1 MKYEF
6 EVYQMKVED
15 HLFWVAKSKSL
26 KGCVGQGETSE
37 EAIRELELNESEWLD
52 TAVEY
57 GIAIPPVLIH
67 SDSGF
72 SGKVS
77 LRFSSFTHEE
87 ASKNAKNLGVSLNQY
102 INDAIVY
109 YNGLTKGSHEAA
121 HVQRQS
127 SNVVESDSA
136 VVESESTTVIDFAT
150 RAKKINDSLDIQL
163 SENMEEM

>member
-67 SDSGF
+67 SDSSF

-87 ASKNAKNLGVSLNQY
+87 ASKNAKILGVSLNQY

-109 YNGLTKGSHEAA
+109 YNGLTNGA
-121 HVQRQS
+121 HNAVYS
-127 SNVVESDSA
+127 SNAIESDSA
-136 VVESESTTVIDFAT
+136 VAESESSTIIDFAT
-150 RAKKINDSLDIQL
+150 RAKKFNDSLDIQL
-163 SENMEEM
+163 SENKEEM